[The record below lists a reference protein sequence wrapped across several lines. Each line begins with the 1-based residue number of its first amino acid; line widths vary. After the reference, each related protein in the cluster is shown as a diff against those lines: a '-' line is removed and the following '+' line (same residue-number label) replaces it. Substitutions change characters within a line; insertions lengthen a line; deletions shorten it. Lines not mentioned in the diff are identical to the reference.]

1 METLS
6 ATDLKN
12 LVQTAFPPL
21 PGDSGLAI
29 LVDVP
34 DAGQDHPQWRQRRQI
49 AAAWFGALKSCQ
61 ADLNLERLSL
71 IFYPNV
77 HNNNADLPA
86 FGFQTDLPVET
97 LTSDQLTGEKIPFPK
112 IFEQHQI
119 FLAPTEFSATAPL
132 KLAAKKYPFRAATM
146 PGFTPEM
153 LPALKLD
160 YAEISRRVDLLK
172 SLVDAADRAEIV
184 FRLDLETELRLALD
198 LRFRHGHASSGLFPE
213 KGVAGNL
220 PSGECYIVPYE
231 GERGEVSQSHG
242 LLPVQFRDE
251 VVIYRIEQNRAVGVT
266 SVGEISRAEAE
277 KLRREPA
284 YGNLAELG
292 FGVLADFGIQ
302 PIGSVLLDEKL
313 GLHIAFGRS
322 DHFGGAVGVKD
333 FSSLAAVEHS
343 DRIYL
348 PETQPRI
355 QVKRLSLHFPDGDE
369 KNVLADG
376 QYLIFD
382 KRVV

>member
-12 LVQTAFPPL
+12 LIQTAFPPL
-21 PGDSGLAI
+21 PGDAGLAI

-34 DAGQDHPQWRQRRQI
+34 NAGQDHPQWRQRRQI
-49 AAAWFGALKSCQ
+49 AASWFSALNSCQ
-61 ADLNLERLSL
+61 SELKLERLSL

-77 HNNNADLPA
+77 QSNNADLPE
-86 FGFQTDLPVET
+86 FGFQSDLPADM
-97 LTSDQLTGEKIPFPK
+97 LTSDQLTGEKIPFIK

-132 KLAAKKYPFRAATM
+132 KLAAKKYQFRAATM
-146 PGFTPEM
+146 PGFSPEM
-153 LPALKLD
+153 LQALKLN
-160 YAEISRRVDLLK
+160 YGEISRRVDLIK
-172 SLVDAADRAEIV
+172 SMVDVAERAEIL
-184 FRLDLETELRLALD
+184 FRIDSNADVRLTLD

-231 GERGEVSQSHG
+231 GERDEISQSHG
-242 LLPVQFRDE
+242 FLPVQFRDE
-251 VVIYRIEQNRAVGVT
+251 VVIYRIEQNRAVAVT
-266 SVGEISRAEAE
+266 STGAKSRAEAE
-277 KLRREPA
+277 KLQREPA

-302 PIGSVLLDEKL
+302 PIGTVLLDEKL

-322 DHFGGAVGVKD
+322 DHFGGIVGVKD
-333 FSSLAAVEHS
+333 FSSPATVEHS

-355 QVKRLSLHFPDGDE
+355 QGKRRSVHCPDGNE
-369 KNVLADG
+369 KTVLTDG

>member
-12 LVQTAFPPL
+12 LIQTAFPPL
-21 PGDSGLAI
+21 PGDAGLAI

-34 DAGQDHPQWRQRRQI
+34 DRGKDHPQWQQRRQI
-49 AAAWFGALKSCQ
+49 AAAWFSALQSCQ
-61 ADLNLERLSL
+61 SDLKLGRLSL

-77 HNNNADLPA
+77 HSNNADLPE
-86 FGFQTDLPVET
+86 FGYQSDLPAEM
-97 LTSDQLTGEKIPFPK
+97 LTTNQLTGEKIPFVK

-132 KLAAKKYPFRAATM
+132 KLAAKKYQFRAATM
-146 PGFTPEM
+146 PGFSPEM
-153 LPALKLD
+153 LPALRLN
-160 YAEISRRVDLLK
+160 YAEISRRVDLIK
-172 SLVDAADRAEIV
+172 SMVDVAERAEIT
-184 FRLDLETELRLALD
+184 FRIDTVRDVQLTLD
-198 LRFRHGHASSGLFPE
+198 LRFRPGHASSGLFPE

-231 GERGEVSQSHG
+231 GEREEISQSHG

-251 VVIYRIEQNRAVGVT
+251 VVIYRIEQNRAVTVT
-266 SVGEISRAEAE
+266 SSGEISRAEAE
-277 KLRREPA
+277 KLQHEPA

-302 PIGSVLLDEKL
+302 PIGTVLLDEKL

-322 DHFGGAVGVKD
+322 DHFGGNVGVKD
-333 FSSLAAVEHS
+333 FSSPATVEHS

-355 QVKRLSLHFPDGDE
+355 QVKHLSLHFPDGVE
-369 KNVLADG
+369 KPVLADG
-376 QYLIFD
+376 KYLIFA
-382 KRVV
+382 